1 MEVSLSAAKS
11 RILMFVR
18 VMCVHDVSGH
28 THTHTHRMATGEQEV
43 LNKGEWRHREGK
55 SDPLIAECSCSS

>member
-1 MEVSLSAAKS
+1 MEVSVSAAKS

-28 THTHTHRMATGEQEV
+28 THTHTHNG
-43 LNKGEWRHREGK
+43 NWRAGSTERGGVERVI
-55 SDPLIAECSCSS
+55 P